1 VKTSQTPAIVD
12 PTAEPTGRMAQ
23 EVTEAWQRLIRDDGL
38 MLYADWASPSMLET
52 MGGAFQEFLAGRAS
66 LDDVVKR
73 TQKDWSDYDSELRT
87 K

>member
-1 VKTSQTPAIVD
+1 
-12 PTAEPTGRMAQ
+12 
-23 EVTEAWQRLIRDDGL
+23 
-38 MLYADWASPSMLET
+38 